1 MTLPRLSLLAF
12 ASVAFATSLFAD
24 TVVLKNGT
32 KIEGKITKETDT
44 QLTIETKAGGIIDEQ
59 TFKKDEVQSVSKTTA
74 DEEAYA
80 PLRGLKLGANSLPSA
95 AQYDNSVS
103 ALKSFVS
110 QYPDSKHKAEIE
122 KLAAEFEAEQKRVAD
137 GEVKLDGKWLG
148 KAEVEREKYQINA
161 MVALGYM
168 KEQAARND
176 ATGAMNTFEA
186 LRKQYPG
193 SRGYIEAVDMAKR
206 LVPALKQQADVRIA
220 RLPVE
225 LAEREKTLAT
235 AAGAS
240 KVELQNEIDRE
251 RKANDAAIAQAKAQ
265 NLRWPPFLP
274 RNEEALKQIS
284 QLSADEAS
292 QLASVDVAKARQSI
306 QLAAEAR
313 AALDKKNLTLAEEKA
328 RAARDAWND
337 NEIAARLDTE
347 ISNAKAASDAAKAET
362 AEAPAPAP
370 APAVTKVEEKP
381 AEPEPA
387 AETTSE
393 SGDASASTAAA
404 AEEEEGNP
412 AFRIILIIIIAAVAI
427 VGFKAYRSIRKK
439 SSELIE

>member
-74 DEEAYA
+74 DEEAYT
-80 PLRGLKLGANSLPSA
+80 PLRGLKLGANSLPGA
-95 AQYDNSVS
+95 AQYDNYVS
-103 ALKSFVS
+103 SLKSFVS

-122 KLAAEFEAEQKRVAD
+122 KLAAEFEAEQKRVGD

-161 MVALGYM
+161 MVTLGYM
-168 KEQAARND
+168 KEQAARGD

-193 SRGYIEAVDMAKR
+193 SRGYIEAVDVAKK
-206 LVPALKQQADVRIA
+206 LVPTLKQQADA
-220 RLPVE
+220 RLGRLPAE

-251 RKANDAAIAQAKAQ
+251 KKAGDAAMAQAKAQ

-284 QLSADEAS
+284 QLSADETS

-306 QLAAEAR
+306 QLAGEAR
-313 AALDKKNLTLAEEKA
+313 AALDKKNFTLAEEKS

-347 ISNAKAASDAAKAET
+347 ISNAKAASDTAKTET

-370 APAVTKVEEKP
+370 APAVTKAEEKP

-393 SGDASASTAAA
+393 STDASAPTAA
-404 AEEEEGNP
+404 AEEEEGHP
-412 AFRIILIIIIAAVAI
+412 AFRIALIVIIAAVAI
-427 VGFKAYRSIRKK
+427 VGFKAYRNVRKK
-439 SSELIE
+439 ASEVIE